1 MEVESTG
8 NQRDG
13 NQREGSQREG
23 SQPLNVT
30 QITQRIKDIL
40 EGSFPDVWVA
50 GEIADYTQ
58 SHAGHIYFSL
68 KDSKSTIRA
77 VIWASTAARLR
88 FRLQDGLQVICRGEV
103 NVYPPRGTYQL
114 VIRSLQPQGEG
125 ALQLALRQLH
135 RRLAAEGLFD
145 AARKRPLP
153 RFPRRIAVVT
163 SPTGA
168 AIRDFLEVARRRW
181 PALEVLVIPAR
192 VQGEGAAEEIALG
205 IEIANQLVDVPDV
218 VLVTRGG
225 GSLDEL
231 WSFNEEIVVRSI
243 HASRIPVVSAVG
255 HEIDVTLSD
264 LVADV
269 RALTPTEAAE
279 LIAPS
284 RDELLAATRQLQRRL
299 VGGLRRRADEARARL
314 TGLEQRRCLRRPTDR
329 LQELMRRVDEWDL
342 RATMAVRRATRR
354 AGERLQALQGQLEA
368 LSPLSILARGYSV
381 TLRAETGELIREAS
395 QVSAGERLV
404 TRLAAGTITSR
415 VEEPDEK

>member
-1 MEVESTG
+1 METPATG
-8 NQRDG
+8 QL
-13 NQREGSQREG
+13 REGTP
-23 SQPLNVT
+23 PLNVT
-30 QITQRIKDIL
+30 QLTQRIKDIL

-50 GEIADYTQ
+50 GEIADFTQ

-68 KDSKSTIRA
+68 KDAKSTVRA
-77 VIWASTAARLR
+77 VIWQSTAARLR
-88 FRLQDGLQVICRGEV
+88 FRPQDGLQVICRGEI

-145 AARKRPLP
+145 AQRKRPLP
-153 RFPRRIAVVT
+153 RYPRRIAVVT

-181 PALEVLVIPAR
+181 PALQVLVIPAR
-192 VQGEGAAEEIALG
+192 VQGEGAASEIALG
-205 IEIANQLVDVPDV
+205 VQIANELADPPDV

-231 WSFNEEIVVRSI
+231 WSFNEEIVVRAI

-269 RALTPTEAAE
+269 RALTPSEAAE

-314 TGLEQRRCLRRPTDR
+314 AGLEQRRCLRRPADR
-329 LQELMRRVDEWDL
+329 LQELARRVDEWDL
-342 RATMAVRRATRR
+342 RATAAIRRATRR
-354 AGERLQALQGQLEA
+354 AAERLQGLHGQLEA
-368 LSPLSILARGYSV
+368 LSPLSILGRGYSV
-381 TLRAETGELIREAS
+381 TQDADTGELIRAAA
-395 QVSAGERLV
+395 QVSPGQRV
-404 TRLAAGTITSR
+404 TTRLAQGTITSR
-415 VEEPDEK
+415 VE